1 MNVPSSFEQALAA
14 LVGGMTSKAAPKTQ
28 TQKIPSKN
36 APAQQKIVRTTTKQ
50 QRYSQLKARTVQ
62 VQKPALRKPQTT
74 VLKLKPA
81 GDRRTG
87 ISITRVVG
95 GGRTIG
101 NSALKKVT
109 AKGDLKNRI
118 RVQPGSYGHFGEWM
132 HPPPMPQ
139 SSSPSPPPR
148 YTHTHT
154 RIRTHLSCSL
164 FPMRMHGTARIDET

>member
-101 NSALKKVT
+101 NSAKVL
-109 AKGDLKNRI
+109 AQGDLKNRI
-118 RVQPGSYGHFGEWM
+118 RVQSGSHGHFDEWM
-132 HPPPMPQ
+132 HPPRIPQ
-139 SSSPSPPPR
+139 SSSLSPLPR

-154 RIRTHLSCSL
+154 RI
-164 FPMRMHGTARIDET
+164 